1 MFIKRHS
8 PDAMVWK
15 AGPRLALTGV
25 GALQWMSYK
34 RPAPIGG
41 QPETD
46 ITMKPGPIY
55 RVHTGI
61 ALHDGAN
68 PIIPTLLNVQPT
80 LALYREGL
88 LVEYADVDLKTG
100 EILVYVQARAEVKLN
115 RNSPMFYAS
124 VITGGEQPSLGGLRE
139 YTEPMKQPSEPP
151 EIKAVD
157 GTPPPTSA
165 AAPPRQSEPSDEAK
179 RRAFMDSDD
188 DVEVAVTPAP
198 AAPAGTSGLDLE
210 STAVAGVGRGG
221 SVEDGGVAEKLRGPS
236 KEAEIPTAPEGA
248 APEAKAEAPA
258 DSSPAGAKGEAL
270 F

>member
-1 MFIKRHS
+1 MLIKRHN
-8 PDAMVWK
+8 PDAMVWR

-61 ALHDGAN
+61 ALHDGKN
-68 PIIPTLLNVQPT
+68 PIVPTLLNVQPT

-88 LVEYADVDLKTG
+88 LVEYADVDLQTG

-115 RNSPMFYAS
+115 RNAPMFYAS
-124 VITGGEQPSLGGLRE
+124 VLTGGEQPSFDELRE
-139 YTEPMKQPSEPP
+139 FTEPMKQPTEPKT
-151 EIKAVD
+151 IKAVD
-157 GTPPPTSA
+157 GTPPPTA
-165 AAPPRQSEPSDEAK
+165 AAPPQQREASDEAK
-179 RRAFMDSDD
+179 RRAFMESDD
-188 DVEVAVTPAP
+188 DVEVSVAPAP
-198 AAPAGTSGLDLE
+198 KATAGTSGLNLE

-221 SVEDGGVAEKLRGPS
+221 AVELGGVSEKLRGPS
-236 KEAEIPTAPEGA
+236 KEAKIPDSPPET
-248 APEAKAEAPA
+248 
-258 DSSPAGAKGEAL
+258 PAGAKGESL